1 MPRRSSYASVVS
13 GAPII
18 YQQPSR
24 AGGFSHLLQ
33 QGPAAGGYLQQHQ
46 PGIHSRSGSRALDI
60 EMYPGAGSISV
71 PASLGRGSNHFG
83 QTNNGAFGAT
93 HTLFTPSY
101 LRNSSYVQKLA
112 DAHRARLSNH
122 GYGFSTHSSNA
133 GSLSTS
139 SSSANLHKMAPSHR
153 GMTYD
158 IIEKEPQTN
167 GEALMPLPTRWS
179 DHDKLSGIDV
189 LADGLEVRFIGPGK
203 SNQDHDAAAV
213 RADHAMPPQCG
224 IFYYEVTIINRGKE
238 GLIGIG
244 FCGPNVSLN
253 RLPGWEP
260 DSWGY
265 HGDDGRLFCCQSS
278 GKDYGPQFSSN
289 DVVGCGVNFRT
300 GCGFFTKNGTM
311 LGTAFR
317 DIKGKIFPAVGMK
330 KPGEHVRVNFGQSP
344 FVFDI
349 DSVMATEKELI
360 DAEIAATSVASLHPP
375 LNETSLIQAL
385 VAQYLAHDGYVE
397 TARAFG
403 EEVRTEAAAL
413 QCGRQSSTSGSE
425 AKEDFDAINRQPGL
439 GIRTA
444 ILEGDIDKALKYTN
458 AYYPTVLRDNEQI
471 YFRLRCRKFIEMSRQ
486 CSELLTLARSSPKH
500 SDSLDGLHNDLYDD
514 DVFEQE
520 MELDDQVQNGSD
532 WDRMETEEGDAH
544 MRYKNLTEE
553 TLHYGQLL
561 QSEFRGDGRKEVKRA
576 LEETFSLLAYE
587 DPKNSVVAHLLEPSG
602 RVPVAEELNSAILGE
617 RFRGFP
623 LPACQLCFFFPVS
636 LGKPSSAALERLC
649 QQTEVLVNDIGEDG
663 GVGAFINIGHE
674 FLSC

>member
-1 MPRRSSYASVVS
+1 MPLS
-13 GAPII
+13 GASTI

-33 QGPAAGGYLQQHQ
+33 QEPATGRYFQQHN
-46 PGIHSRSGSRALDI
+46 PMIHSRNPPRALDI
-60 EMYPGAGSISV
+60 EMYSGAGSISV
-71 PASLGRGSNHFG
+71 PGSLGRGSNHLS
-83 QTNNGAFGAT
+83 QTSNGSGISGAS
-93 HTLFTPSY
+93 HTQFITPSY
-101 LRNSSYVQKLA
+101 LRNSSYAQRLA
-112 DAHRARLSNH
+112 EAHRARLNTHSH
-122 GYGFSTHSSNA
+122 GLSTHSSNA

-167 GEALMPLPTRWS
+167 GEGLMPLPSRWS
-179 DHDKLSGIDV
+179 DNDKLTGIDV
-189 LADGLEVRFIGPGK
+189 LADGLEVRFVGPGK

-224 IFYYEVTIINRGKE
+224 MFYYEVTIICRGKE

-289 DVVGCGVNFRT
+289 DVIGCGINFRT
-300 GCGFFTKNGTM
+300 GCGFFTKNGTW

-317 DIKGKIFPAVGMK
+317 DIKGKVYPAVGMK
-330 KPGEHVRVNFGQSP
+330 KPGEHIRVNFGQSP
-344 FVFDI
+344 FVYDI
-349 DSVMATEKELI
+349 DSLMAAEKELI
-360 DAEIAATSVASLHPP
+360 DSEIEATSVASLHPP
-375 LNETSLIQAL
+375 LSETSLIQAL

-403 EEVRTEAAAL
+403 EEVRTEAMAL
-413 QCGRQSSTSGSE
+413 QCGRRSSTKGLE
-425 AKEDFDAINRQPGL
+425 PKEDFDAINRQR
-439 GIRTA
+439 IRTA
-444 ILEGDIDKALKYTN
+444 ILDGDIDRALKYTN

-486 CSELLTLARSSPKH
+486 CSELLTLARSSPKN

-520 MELDDQVQNGSD
+520 MEQEMELDDQLQNGSD
-532 WDRMETEEGDAH
+532 WDRMETEEGDIH
-544 MRYKNLTEE
+544 MRYTNLTQD

-561 QSEFRGDGRKEVKRA
+561 QSEFRGDSRKEVKRA

-602 RVPVAEELNSAILGE
+602 RVPVAEELNSAIL
-617 RFRGFP
+617 
-623 LPACQLCFFFPVS
+623 VS
-636 LGKPSSAALERLC
+636 LGKSSSAALERLC

-663 GVGAFINIGHE
+663 GVGAFINIQHE